1 MQWHTP
7 IGYEISDGKI
17 VINEEHSKTVKWIF
31 QEYDSGISTGRIA
44 QVLIDRKIPN
54 SHDRVAWTHVAVG
67 KILENH
73 NYLGTKYYPQI
84 IEQDLFERIQKRR
97 AHRKVQYGHGKYRKL
112 QPETL
117 LFSGVLVCGTC
128 GADYHHYMPPKEKK
142 VEPKWKCKNYIQ
154 QNRLFCAGGFITD
167 EQVKQ
172 VCVDAINQIMKKPKL
187 IKVAP
192 KEKKVSADYRRLE
205 RQVKQVKAEGADNLM
220 ELLLERAAERY
231 QTLEIQDE
239 ELQTE
244 KMKEALKGISERIR

>member
-112 QPETL
+112 QPEKL

-142 VEPKWKCKNYIQ
+142 VEPKWKC
-154 QNRLFCAGGFITD
+154 
-167 EQVKQ
+167 
-172 VCVDAINQIMKKPKL
+172 
-187 IKVAP
+187 
-192 KEKKVSADYRRLE
+192 
-205 RQVKQVKAEGADNLM
+205 
-220 ELLLERAAERY
+220 
-231 QTLEIQDE
+231 
-239 ELQTE
+239 
-244 KMKEALKGISERIR
+244 

>member
-1 MQWHTP
+1 MYKR
-7 IGYEISDGKI
+7 GF
-17 VINEEHSKTVKWIF
+17 VIFGVVSLTM
-31 QEYDSGISTGRIA
+31 G
-44 QVLIDRKIPN
+44 N
-54 SHDRVAWTHVAVG
+54 SHVAVG

-112 QPETL
+112 QPEKL